1 MKTRQERYIE
11 SLEEQIDRQRLTIRH
26 LKWEIDRHRENA
38 SAFSKKTLF
47 LLKTLGLPEKEIFMY
62 YGKERHDAERIY
74 REGQD

>member
-26 LKWEIDRHRENA
+26 LRWEIDRHKQNA

-47 LLKTLGLPEKEIFMY
+47 LLQSLGIPEKEIFQY
-62 YGKERHDAERIY
+62 YGKENHDAQGVH
-74 REGQD
+74 REGDR